1 MLSAKIIL
9 LSYANQVTLLLIFS
23 DSWHNRAIKC
33 ADYTESS
40 RLI

>member
-23 DSWHNRAIKC
+23 DSWHNANQ
-33 ADYTESS
+33 Y
-40 RLI
+40 LL